1 MALPMGQLD
10 KNNNIQSNA
19 IDDERVPNNL
29 SNEDVDGKDG
39 ILFKILCDSFSWDDL
54 LRYPSHGPF
63 KLGLRP

>member
-39 ILFKILCDSFSWDDL
+39 ILFKILCDSFS
-54 LRYPSHGPF
+54 
-63 KLGLRP
+63 